1 MIQFVGSDKAIGA
14 LCVQLSVGTCCTT
27 KQLPGARD
35 VDDTNNVN
43 LTHIECSTLYV
54 FNGENST
61 QALSKLTC
69 LTLIRRTI

>member
-14 LCVQLSVGTCCTT
+14 LHVQLPVVTCSTT
-27 KQLPGARD
+27 KRLP

-69 LTLIRRTI
+69 LTLIRITI